1 MEKRFKLNRAVMVN
15 AINIAGQLAG
25 TSNVVAIAKCVRLT
39 FNKNTLVIR
48 STDTASTLRMVVDL
62 GYDVPEKTDICVEKE
77 LLMRTLRVIS
87 DEEITMLY
95 DAERNTVSV
104 VYGRGYIDM
113 PTFDAATFPSMPLSG
128 ESKVFNMPS
137 SVLAEFIADGRNFIY
152 SEKTE
157 AVLNSIAIIVEGN
170 TVTCYSTNRAVV
182 YKNQFTLPE
191 SYGEKMCIMLPSNTF
206 KPILDMCAQGEIVQ
220 LSIRQQNVVVSCGT
234 LSYCARLTDGI
245 YPAVERLVELPR
257 TQNMSL
263 SLYDIK
269 EAMKRMSV
277 TVGASGLVVMDIK
290 PESLMLTGGDIM
302 LQKNCKEEL
311 MCQSSKEECIGI
323 NTSFLEKAI
332 NCVKT
337 ASLVV
342 RYESADKV
350 ISVESAD
357 SPYPLVI
364 IAPMKIAQPAAEQPS
379 DEASEANQ

>member
-152 SEKTE
+152 TEKTE

-191 SYGEKMCIMLPSNTF
+191 SYGEKMCIMLPQNTF

-311 MCQSSKEECIGI
+311 ICQSSKEECIGI
-323 NTSFLEKAI
+323 NTSFLDKAI

-337 ASLVV
+337 PSLVV
-342 RYESADKV
+342 RYESAEKV

-357 SPYPLVI
+357 SQYPLVI
-364 IAPMKIAQPAAEQPS
+364 IAPMKINQPAAEQPS

>member
-1 MEKRFKLNRAVMVN
+1 MEKRFKLNRAMMVN

-113 PTFDAATFPSMPLSG
+113 PTFDAATFPSMPMSG

-152 SEKTE
+152 TEKTE
-157 AVLNSIAIIVEGN
+157 AVFNSIAIIVEGN

-245 YPAVERLVELPR
+245 YPDVERLMELPR

-311 MCQSSKEECIGI
+311 ICQSSKEDRIGI
-323 NTSFLEKAI
+323 NTSFLDKAI

-350 ISVESAD
+350 VSVESAD
-357 SPYPLVI
+357 SHYPLVI
-364 IAPMKIAQPAAEQPS
+364 IAPMRIAQPAAEQPS

>member
-152 SEKTE
+152 AEKTE

-220 LSIRQQNVVVSCGT
+220 LSIRQQNVVVSCDT

-257 TQNMSL
+257 TQDMSL

-323 NTSFLEKAI
+323 NTSFLDKAI

>member
-1 MEKRFKLNRAVMVN
+1 MEKRFKLNRAMMVN

-113 PTFDAATFPSMPLSG
+113 PTFDAATFPSMPMSG

-152 SEKTE
+152 TEKTE
-157 AVLNSIAIIVEGN
+157 AVFNSIAIIVEGN

-245 YPAVERLVELPR
+245 YPDVERLMELPR

-311 MCQSSKEECIGI
+311 ICQSSKEDRIGI
-323 NTSFLEKAI
+323 NTSFLDKAI

-350 ISVESAD
+350 VSVESAD

-364 IAPMKIAQPAAEQPS
+364 IAPMRIAQPAAEQPS

>member
-152 SEKTE
+152 AEKTE

-191 SYGEKMCIMLPSNTF
+191 NYGEKMCIMLPSNTF

-257 TQNMSL
+257 TQDMSL

-311 MCQSSKEECIGI
+311 ICQSSKEECIGI

-350 ISVESAD
+350 LSVESAD
-357 SPYPLVI
+357 NPYPLVI
-364 IAPMKIAQPAAEQPS
+364 IAPMKIVQPADEQPS